1 MFFLTAGWGPT
12 GSCKIPLVRAVI
24 LHSLRFIIT
33 PDKTGPKLRVLVV
46 DDHPLFRA
54 GVVAALKSE
63 PDLEVCAEADN
74 AATAREAAARLRPD
88 AAVVDLMLQNDDGLK
103 LVREL
108 RTDLPALRIVVL
120 SMLEAAVYQPKALQA
135 GANFFVSKLEG
146 PAAIVAALRQ
156 SVAGGRPVRPAA
168 RAAHEL
174 AALSERELQVFIQL
188 GQGRSTQEIAASLSV
203 SVKTIESHRE
213 NIKAKLGLPHAN
225 ALVARAALWVRGQGL
240 AR

>member
-1 MFFLTAGWGPT
+1 VA
-12 GSCKIPLVRAVI
+12 IN
-24 LHSLRFIIT
+24 
-33 PDKTGPKLRVLVV
+33 PDKTSPRLRVLVV

-63 PDLEVCAEADN
+63 PDLEVCGEADT
-74 AATAREAAARLRPD
+74 ATSARALAGRLHPD

-108 RTDLPALRIVVL
+108 RAELPALRIVVL
-120 SMLEAAVYQPKALQA
+120 SMLEAAVYKPKALQA

-156 SVAGGRPVRPAA
+156 SGGSGRAVRPAA
-168 RAAHEL
+168 RLEHEL
-174 AALSERELQVFIQL
+174 AALSERELQVFILL
-188 GQGRSTQEIAASLSV
+188 GQGRSTQEVAASLNV

-213 NIKAKLGLPHAN
+213 NIKGKLGLPHAN
-225 ALVARAALWVRGQGL
+225 ALVARAALWVREQGL